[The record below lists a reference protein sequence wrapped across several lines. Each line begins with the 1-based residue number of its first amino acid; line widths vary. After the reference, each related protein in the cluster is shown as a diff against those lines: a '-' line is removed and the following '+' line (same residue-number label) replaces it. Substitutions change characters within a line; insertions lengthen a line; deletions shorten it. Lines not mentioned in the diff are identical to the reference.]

1 MKNHIADACKN
12 RSYKKIAKTRSLPKS
27 LKFTKVQSESQSKVE
42 ILETSA
48 NDKAEKQT
56 PPEIRNLSNKMT
68 FETESKNIS
77 GSENSDHEVS
87 TSEIEDDIDS
97 NEETAPEEIKL
108 NKEDEVRAIEFE
120 KIYPHKWK
128 FLIRRIGEIRKK
140 INRND
145 YEEQR
150 ETFEYIIPSELKQMN
165 EGDAAFVRQLI
176 DKHLPVQK
184 EDRIRMVNKESKLVS
199 MKKKGMKRI
208 PKREKM

>member
-1 MKNHIADACKN
+1 M
-12 RSYKKIAKTRSLPKS
+12 PG
-27 LKFTKVQSESQSKVE
+27 
-42 ILETSA
+42 
-48 NDKAEKQT
+48 
-56 PPEIRNLSNKMT
+56 NLSIEKEEIT
-68 FETESKNIS
+68 TEADEAQKKNIC
-77 GSENSDHEVS
+77 
-87 TSEIEDDIDS
+87 EICGS

-128 FLIRRIGEIRKK
+128 FLIRRIGEIRRK

-165 EGDAAFVRQLI
+165 EDDAAFVRQLI

-184 EDRIRMVNKESKLVS
+184 EDRIRMENS
-199 MKKKGMKRI
+199 
-208 PKREKM
+208 